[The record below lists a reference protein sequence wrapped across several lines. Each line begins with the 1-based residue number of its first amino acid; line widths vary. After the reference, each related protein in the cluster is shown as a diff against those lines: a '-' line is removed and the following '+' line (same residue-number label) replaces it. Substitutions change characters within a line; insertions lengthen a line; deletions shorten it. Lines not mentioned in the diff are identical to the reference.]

1 MSYLL
6 YQDDNLVGVYDELQK
21 AKDMAQ
27 GVMNNNWANNFKIV
41 QYKLNTCLKVKTIN
55 IDNEIEMYDND
66 NEVENSS
73 IESNDGEDIVDVQNQ
88 INLLKIQKE
97 KIEESKNK
105 YEVDL
110 GLYYKFKKNLEDDIN
125 FVIPELFK
133 DKYKIFHQ
141 LDLKNNL
148 SWETFSLVYKEQD
161 FHGKYSNIFEIANDF
176 ETKFLTNI
184 NSDTESESEA
194 DSDEDSN
201 PENIIEIVQVL
212 DSSEGSSGSD

>member
-1 MSYLL
+1 MIESKRYGKG
-6 YQDDNLVGVYDELQK
+6 N
-21 AKDMAQ
+21 
-27 GVMNNNWANNFKIV
+27 NNNWANNFKIV

-73 IESNDGEDIVDVQNQ
+73 VESNEIEDITEVQNQ

-184 NSDTESESEA
+184 NSDTESESDVEA
-194 DSDEDSN
+194 ESDEDSN
-201 PENIIEIVQVL
+201 PDNIIELVQVL
-212 DSSEGSSGSD
+212 DSSEEVVVQINI

>member
-1 MSYLL
+1 M
-6 YQDDNLVGVYDELQK
+6 
-21 AKDMAQ
+21 
-27 GVMNNNWANNFKIV
+27 
-41 QYKLNTCLKVKTIN
+41 
-55 IDNEIEMYDND
+55 
-66 NEVENSS
+66 
-73 IESNDGEDIVDVQNQ
+73 
-88 INLLKIQKE
+88 
-97 KIEESKNK
+97 
-105 YEVDL
+105 DL

-201 PENIIEIVQVL
+201 PENIIEMVQVL